1 MTVQD
6 QLAPPRS
13 VADTIQA
20 RRARYHCPENGF
32 SFAWSGVPAHQFL
45 AERDRAMDP
54 GTPTSSIDLDISKA
68 LGTAYPATTPA
79 ILTRYVK
86 IRAGDAIRS
95 GWVASGE
102 VYYVMKGSGESRNGG
117 DNIAW
122 SAGDAFC
129 FPGGGETVHRAG
141 AGDCLLFCATDEPLV
156 AYARLRSPAPA
167 QASFEATHW
176 PAAEIDRHFE
186 SVWQRPITDNTTGH
200 SVQLLAAGL
209 APAPITIP
217 TLNVAIN
224 SLAVGFDQRPHR
236 HNGVAV
242 TLAIQGEGI
251 YSMID
256 GQRVD
261 WSNGAA
267 QITPAAALHSHH
279 NRGTRRMRSLVIQ
292 DEGLHYYTR
301 TPGFSFD

>member
-1 MTVQD
+1 MTVQE
-6 QLAPPRS
+6 QIAPPRS

-32 SFAWSGVPAHQFL
+32 SFAWSDVPAHQFL

-54 GTPTSSIDLDISKA
+54 GTPTSTIELDISKA

-95 GWVASGE
+95 AWVASGE

-117 DNIAW
+117 DGIAW

-141 AGDCLLFCATDEPLV
+141 AGDCLLFCATDEPLL
-156 AYARLRSPAPA
+156 AYARLRGPAPA
-167 QASFEATHW
+167 RASFEATHW
-176 PAAEIDRHFE
+176 HAAEIDRHFE
-186 SVWQRPITDNTTGH
+186 TVWQRPITDNTTGH

-209 APAPITIP
+209 APAPITTP
-217 TLNVAIN
+217 TINVAIN

-242 TLAIQGEGI
+242 TLALQGEGI
-251 YSMID
+251 HSMID
-256 GQRVD
+256 GKRVD

-279 NRGTRRMRSLVIQ
+279 NRGTKRMRSLVIQ

-301 TPGFSFD
+301 TPGFSFG

>member
-1 MTVQD
+1 MTVQE

-32 SFAWSGVPAHQFL
+32 SFAWSEVPAHQFL
-45 AERDRAMDP
+45 AERDRAMNP

-86 IRAGDAIRS
+86 IRAGDVIRS
-95 GWVASGE
+95 AWVASGE
-102 VYYVMKGSGESRNGG
+102 VYYVMKGSGESHNGG

-122 SAGDAFC
+122 STGDAFC

-141 AGDCLLFCATDEPLV
+141 AGDCLLFCATDEPLL

-217 TLNVAIN
+217 TINVAIN

-256 GQRVD
+256 GKRVD